1 MSTSA
6 RGSPPPEPSAPGLWR
21 SCPSY
26 NTSYHPCT
34 YPYLTLP
41 NATPALAC
49 ASTYADAYASAYDAA
64 RALFFII
71 GTPVFGRYIYLMWYI
86 CRHHGGDCRSFEAT
100 DNMAVCG
107 FICMAA
113 WLVRTIDVFGARG
126 ILPFSFDGMLIAFCQ
141 TLMITFFVC
150 FVPSWLATL
159 SITQG
164 QPQEER
170 EAAVK
175 RSVTFARV
183 TMVLLWVVQFLL
195 FAPMQYWLLDADV
208 AALGGVYNGSVF
220 AVVQLLVD
228 LILISY
234 CSMALYSG
242 LKILRSLEGLG
253 ASNTGAEKAKRTILS
268 YMLAAFV
275 GSLITVCAH
284 SVSTSSRLGTTVVAS
299 PPCSASDAY
308 VLSFSHWI
316 IWLVALF
323 SSAAIRSRHPGGPR
337 WWLRRGAEDNG
348 VEASTDSRNSG
359 GSTSKQSG
367 SSASSGQQQ
376 QQQQQQPSG
385 GSPPEG
391 RILSK
396 GKSWNHVPNPL
407 NDGDDGGDKL

>member
-1 MSTSA
+1 MAS
-6 RGSPPPEPSAPGLWR
+6 GSPPEPAAPGLWR
-21 SCPSY
+21 SCPAY
-26 NTSYHPCT
+26 NTTYHPCT

-41 NATPALAC
+41 NATSAALPC
-49 ASTYADAYASAYDAA
+49 SSTYADAYSSAYDAA
-64 RALFFII
+64 RALFFAL
-71 GTPVFGRYIYLMWYI
+71 GTPVLGRYIYLLWYI

-100 DNMAVCG
+100 DNIAVCG
-107 FICMAA
+107 FVCMVA

-141 TLMITFFVC
+141 TLLITFLVL

-170 EAAVK
+170 DAAVK

-208 AALGGVYNGSVF
+208 AALGGVYNGTVF
-220 AVVQLLVD
+220 AVVQLTVD

-253 ASNTGAEKAKRTILS
+253 ASSTGAEKAKRTILS

-284 SVSTSSRLGTTVVAS
+284 IVSTSSRFGKIVVAS
-299 PPCSASDAY
+299 PPCSASDAFI
-308 VLSFSHWI
+308 LSFSQWI

-323 SSAAIRSRHPGGPR
+323 SSAAVRSRYPGGPR
-337 WWLRRGAEDNG
+337 WWLRRGAEDNE
-348 VEASTDSRNSG
+348 VEASTDSRISG
-359 GSTSKQSG
+359 GSTAPSESSG
-367 SSASSGQQQ
+367 SSGTSQQQ
-376 QQQQQQPSG
+376 QQQQQQSS
-385 GSPPEG
+385 GSPG
-391 RILSK
+391 KQILSK

-407 NDGDDGGDKL
+407 NDDDDGGEKL

>member
-1 MSTSA
+1 
-6 RGSPPPEPSAPGLWR
+6 
-21 SCPSY
+21 
-26 NTSYHPCT
+26 
-34 YPYLTLP
+34 
-41 NATPALAC
+41 
-49 ASTYADAYASAYDAA
+49 
-64 RALFFII
+64 
-71 GTPVFGRYIYLMWYI
+71 MWYI

-141 TLMITFFVC
+141 TLMITFLVL

-170 EAAVK
+170 DAAVK